1 MKHISL
7 NGVVRTK
14 GKKSDIKA
22 IRRNGE
28 VPCILYGAGVENIMF
43 SVSEKELK
51 ALTHTPN
58 SYLVD
63 LCIDGKTYLAV
74 MHALQFHPVTDATI
88 HVDFLAISE
97 DKPVTIAV
105 PLNIFGNCIG
115 VRQGGKL
122 LVESR
127 KIKISAL
134 PANLPDVL
142 DIDITDLNLGKQIVA
157 GDLKYEGVTIVS
169 PKTTGVCSV
178 KHTRASQSAAKEK

>member
-1 MKHISL
+1 
-7 NGVVRTK
+7 
-14 GKKSDIKA
+14 
-22 IRRNGE
+22 
-28 VPCILYGAGVENIMF
+28 
-43 SVSEKELK
+43 
-51 ALTHTPN
+51 
-58 SYLVD
+58 
-63 LCIDGKTYLAV
+63 